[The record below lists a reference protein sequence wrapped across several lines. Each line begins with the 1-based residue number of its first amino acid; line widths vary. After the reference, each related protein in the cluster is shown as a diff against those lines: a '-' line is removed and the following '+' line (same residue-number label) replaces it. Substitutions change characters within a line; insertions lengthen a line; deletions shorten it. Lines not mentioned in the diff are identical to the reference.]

1 MITQGFLTE
10 FELSLLK
17 AYNRANSQSII
28 ISGNESNFVGASRF
42 QNEFIKSFMDAFQQQ
57 RHILER
63 ELRKGGN
70 NPDKIMEKI
79 NNEVEAKLRK
89 VLLHN
94 SRLDQQ
100 TFQNIA
106 REMKKDI
113 RNVFYDN
120 YLSGVRT

>member
-42 QNEFIKSFMDAFQQQ
+42 QNEFLKSFMVAFQQQ

-70 NPDKIMEKI
+70 NPDKMMEKI
-79 NNEVEAKLRK
+79 NSEVEAKLRK
-89 VLLHN
+89 VLFHN

-120 YLSGVRT
+120 YLSKV

>member
-42 QNEFIKSFMDAFQQQ
+42 QNEFIQNFMNVFQQQ
-57 RHILER
+57 RSILDR

-70 NPDKIMEKI
+70 NPDKMMEKI

-89 VLLHN
+89 VLFHTT
-94 SRLDQQ
+94 RLDQQ

-106 REMKKDI
+106 REMKKNI

-120 YLSGVRT
+120 YLSKI

>member
-17 AYNRANSQSII
+17 AYNRASSQSII

-42 QNEFIKSFMDAFQQQ
+42 QTEFIQGFMKAFQQQ
-57 RHILER
+57 RAILDR

-70 NPDKIMEKI
+70 NPDKMMEKI
-79 NNEVEAKLRK
+79 NREVEAKLRTAMF
-89 VLLHN
+89 HN
-94 SRLDQQ
+94 SRLDSQ

-106 REMKKDI
+106 RDLKKDI

-120 YLSGVRT
+120 YLTGLKP

>member
-89 VLLHN
+89 VLFHN